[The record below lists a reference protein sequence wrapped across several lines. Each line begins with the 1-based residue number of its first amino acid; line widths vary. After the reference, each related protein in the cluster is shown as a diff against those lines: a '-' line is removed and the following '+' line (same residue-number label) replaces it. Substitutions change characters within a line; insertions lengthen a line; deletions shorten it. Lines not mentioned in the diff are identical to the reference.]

1 MMGKGTGTFHLKV
14 SLLNSLDRK
23 ANTKKNSAQ
32 ESSKLHPHA
41 KHEACFV
48 NGVLSTARPVRL
60 HSVYDAL
67 ELQQQNW
74 VLGTDSRWPSHRK
87 YLSGPLR
94 KSLPT
99 RRYSP
104 PGSPVSLH
112 SGGTCKEHL
121 CALVPSGPLY

>member
-1 MMGKGTGTFHLKV
+1 MGKGTGTFRLKV

-23 ANTKKNSAQ
+23 ANIKKNLAQ

-41 KHEACFV
+41 KHKACFV
-48 NGVLSTARPVRL
+48 NDVLSTARPVRL

-74 VLGTDSRWPSHRK
+74 ALGTDSRWPSHQK
-87 YLSGPLR
+87 YLSGSLR

-104 PGSPVSLH
+104 PGSPVSHH

-121 CALVPSGPLY
+121 CALVPSSPLY